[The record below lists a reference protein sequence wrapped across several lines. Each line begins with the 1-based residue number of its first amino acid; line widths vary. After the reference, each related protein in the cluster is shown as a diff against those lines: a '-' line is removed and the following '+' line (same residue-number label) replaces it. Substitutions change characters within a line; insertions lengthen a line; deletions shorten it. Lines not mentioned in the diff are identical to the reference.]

1 VSVTVSADPQS
12 PRQPWDRS
20 AVGWGSLAVAG
31 LALGLV
37 ALGNARTA
45 ALDGAPGVRLALRL
59 PDSLLATVFGLLSLA
74 AVVLLLFIFQG
85 GRRRRRKKGDEE
97 EFQLDYE
104 PPKVLPWAVAVMM
117 LALALLP
124 VALLVYAL
132 RVGWVPSLEW
142 GGLGAR
148 PPAGVSGAARAPGAP
163 PTPVPSERPVVVAPA
178 FGRTLGLVLLLAGVA
193 SFGLVVWL
201 WLGDRLAWWW
211 GRPDAGPPPAVPLIA
226 AIEDS
231 LEDLQREV
239 DARRAVILCYRRFER
254 WLGESGVP
262 RAPWETPMEFLRRA
276 LGRLPIPSAAT
287 AALTRLFELSRFS
300 HHALGAAERDAAVSA
315 LTAIRAALE
324 ALKADAP
331 AA

>member
-1 VSVTVSADPQS
+1 MSVTVSANPQS
-12 PRQPWDRS
+12 PWPWDRS

-37 ALGNARTA
+37 ALGSARTA

-59 PDSLLATVFGLLSLA
+59 PDSLLATVSGLLSLA
-74 AVVLLLFIFQG
+74 AVLLLLFIFQG
-85 GRRRRRKKGDEE
+85 GRRRRRKQGDEE
-97 EFQLDYE
+97 EFQLYYE
-104 PPKVLPWAVAVMM
+104 PPKVSPWAVALM

-124 VALLVYAL
+124 VALLVYTL

-148 PPAGVSGAARAPGAP
+148 PPAGVSGAARVPGAP
-163 PTPVPSERPVVVAPA
+163 PTPVPSERPVVAAPA

-193 SFGLVVWL
+193 SVGLVVWL
-201 WLGDRLAWWW
+201 LLGDRLAWW
-211 GRPDAGPPPAVPLIA
+211 GRPGTGPPPAVPLIE

-276 LGRLPIPSAAT
+276 LRRLPIPSAAT